1 MVTQTR
7 QTDKI
12 QAQTPE
18 QEALAALYAH
28 RQQSG
33 YTPWDNG
40 DNEHLRALEKKQQ
53 QQTRE
58 QQDILEGQ
66 AVYRSRAA
74 VPNAWF
80 ETVSEA
86 LPQVTC
92 TPQPVKSEENQPV
105 EPTNPPAPARLPAN
119 EDEPGVLTI
128 RVDPELAR
136 VAVGLEKI
144 GEYFVWSLARHFFGV
159 PGRTTR
165 EALFE
170 RVQATGVIQS
180 RRHLNRILKLG
191 KDLFWGLDE
200 HGNVYLRGYVKVAEQ
215 LTQIAVDTQ
224 PQLIQTN
231 LPGARDVHIPVGS
244 SLGDFRA
251 QVYAGWLAYRQDPKI
266 SRATLAMLFN
276 CTPETLRN
284 WEETLGGQIKVVTN
298 YAQTSLNP
306 KEHDEIIDYLPGHQY
321 CYVTQKGEIRLRWR
335 QPNTYQTCGIK
346 EHAHKG
352 QSRKARTYAA
362 RTAWYPPVESG
373 APPHP
378 SYSMKRL
385 PFDRSHRVPKQY
397 YESDELLRR
406 HLKRLAKKGKP
417 GITPATPR
425 YVFLGEDRYRH
436 GIWELSLDGW
446 VYTKANERLS
456 IKAERVWWKGW
467 QMRLDIARRLA
478 AAS

>member
-1 MVTQTR
+1 VVTQPG
-7 QTDKI
+7 QTDQE
-12 QAQTPE
+12 QAQNPE
-18 QEALAALYAH
+18 QEALAALHAH

-40 DNEHLRALEKKQQ
+40 DNEHLRTLDKKQQ
-53 QQTRE
+53 RQTRE
-58 QQDILEGQ
+58 RREILEGQ
-66 AVYRSRAA
+66 AAYQQRAIRPA
-74 VPNAWF
+74 ARFERVPD
-80 ETVSEA
+80 A
-86 LPQVTC
+86 LSQVTF
-92 TPQPVKSEENQPV
+92 TPHSIESEENQSVGPV
-105 EPTNPPAPARLPAN
+105 DRPEPAHEN
-119 EDEPGVLTI
+119 EPGVLTI
-128 RVDPELAR
+128 RIDPELAR
-136 VAVGLEKI
+136 VAVGLERT
-144 GEYFVWSLARHFFGV
+144 GEYWVWSLGRHFFGV
-159 PGRTTR
+159 PGCTTR
-165 EALFE
+165 EQLFE
-170 RVQATGVIQS
+170 KVQATGVIQS

-200 HGNVYLRGYVKVAEQ
+200 HGHVYLRGYVKVADQ
-215 LTQIAVDTQ
+215 LTHIAVDTC
-224 PQLIQTN
+224 PQLVETN

-244 SLGDFRA
+244 SLGDFKA
-251 QVYAGWLAYRQDPKI
+251 QVYAGWLAYRQNPKI
-266 SRATLAMLFN
+266 ARQTLATLFN

-284 WEETLGGQIKVVTN
+284 WEGTLGGQIRVVTN
-298 YAQTSLNP
+298 YGQTSLNP
-306 KEHDEIIDYLPGHQY
+306 KEHDDVIDYLPGHQY
-321 CYVTQKGEIRLRWR
+321 CYVTRQGEMRLRWR
-335 QPNTYQTCGIK
+335 QPNTYQTCGIR

-362 RTAWYPPVESG
+362 RTAWYQPVESG

-378 SYSMKRL
+378 SSLKRL

-425 YVFLGEDRYRH
+425 YVYLGEDRNQH

-456 IKAERVWWKGW
+456 IKAEKMWWKGW
-467 QMRLDIARRLA
+467 QARLDIARRLA